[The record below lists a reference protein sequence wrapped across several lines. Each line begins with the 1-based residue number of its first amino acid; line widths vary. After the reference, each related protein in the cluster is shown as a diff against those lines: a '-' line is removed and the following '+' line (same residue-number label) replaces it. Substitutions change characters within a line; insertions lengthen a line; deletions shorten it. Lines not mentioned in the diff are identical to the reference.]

1 MAGVGALAL
10 LLLTIRRPIFGC
22 AALVVTVP
30 LTAGLA
36 RGSIVPVL
44 KPSEAILLI
53 VLIGVVAH
61 QMTIRRTRPVAGLDL
76 VVGGYVVGSIVIPWL
91 VLLLTHY
98 PADLDTWRTV
108 ASPALFLVV
117 YYIFSR
123 THLTDPDL
131 RIVLNCALVAG
142 VIVSLIACAE
152 LVDLPSVRNFFASY
166 YTGPTLS
173 SYRPSSTLGHYSA
186 VGAFG
191 ALTYILALA
200 LATARV
206 PGFSGLWLTLVMGV
220 SLVGVIVSE
229 TWAPAAALP
238 VVILIIVFYGR
249 RIPRELVVTVA
260 CGLLGFIV
268 LWPLIS
274 SRVDSQ
280 QVITAQGFAIP
291 DSLGVRIRYWN
302 EFIIPAL
309 SDHVWLGT
317 GTVIPSSVPD
327 PLTKFVDNEYLWAG
341 FRAGLPGIALLVGM
355 LLSIMAAAWT
365 VRASRNPL
373 QLALGAACLATA
385 TMLLLLGATAQ
396 YITFAGLSQEIAM
409 LVGALAALGTQAY
422 VRSTPVMVRVTGR
435 LDDFR
440 NPA

>member
-1 MAGVGALAL
+1 
-10 LLLTIRRPIFGC
+10 
-22 AALVVTVP
+22 
-30 LTAGLA
+30 
-36 RGSIVPVL
+36 
-44 KPSEAILLI
+44 
-53 VLIGVVAH
+53 
-61 QMTIRRTRPVAGLDL
+61 
-76 VVGGYVVGSIVIPWL
+76 
-91 VLLLTHY
+91 
-98 PADLDTWRTV
+98 V

-123 THLTDPDL
+123 THLTERDL

-152 LVDLPSVRNFFASY
+152 LVDLPGVRNFFASY

-173 SYRPSSTLGHYSA
+173 TYRPSSTLGHYSA

-191 ALTYILALA
+191 ALTCVLALA
-200 LATARV
+200 LATARA
-206 PGFSGLWLTLVMGV
+206 PGFSRTWLTFVMGV
-220 SLVGVIVSE
+220 SLVGLLVSE

-238 VVILIIVFYGR
+238 VAILIIVWYGR
-249 RIPRELVVTVA
+249 RIPRELVVTVV
-260 CGLLGFIV
+260 CGLVGFIV

-280 QVITAQGFAIP
+280 QVITAQGFALP

-309 SDHVWLGT
+309 RDNIWLGT
-317 GTVIPSSVPD
+317 GTVIPSSVPG

-341 FRAGLPGIALLVGM
+341 FRAGLLGVALLVGM
-355 LLSIMAAAWT
+355 LMSIMAAAWT
-365 VRASRNPL
+365 VRSTRNPL
-373 QLALGAACLATA
+373 QLAVGAACLATA
-385 TMLLLLGATAQ
+385 AMLLLLGVTAQ

-409 LVGALAALGTQAY
+409 LVGALAGLGTQAY
-422 VRSTPVMVRVTGR
+422 VRTTPALERVTGR

-440 NPA
+440 NLA